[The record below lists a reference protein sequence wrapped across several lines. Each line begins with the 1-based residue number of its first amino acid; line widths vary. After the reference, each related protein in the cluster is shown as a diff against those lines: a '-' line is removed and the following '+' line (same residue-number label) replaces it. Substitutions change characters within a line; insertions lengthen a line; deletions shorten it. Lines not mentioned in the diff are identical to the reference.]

1 MFYLPCLEETS
12 RIAVIAVAQFEIRAA
27 TFFLPSPENVSWTA
41 GIATIP
47 LNIEIVT
54 SHLLAVLGLVVDP
67 PSAPFNLGIYTS
79 PLLSPEAVSRA
90 ASFAADPLDLDTV
103 MSPLLS
109 LKGASRAAA
118 TAALLSLRVGTS
130 PQLGSEE
137 TSRAS
142 DAATFPLDRKTDTT
156 SLLNPRVMSQV
167 VDITV
172 VLSGLATVALLLLS
186 RAANAV
192 VALRHLEPVPSTLP
206 SFKELS
212 QAAVPAAVLLDLEAV
227 TSPLLIF
234 IAPSHPHEG

>member
-1 MFYLPCLEETS
+1 
-12 RIAVIAVAQFEIRAA
+12 
-27 TFFLPSPENVSWTA
+27 
-41 GIATIP
+41 
-47 LNIEIVT
+47 
-54 SHLLAVLGLVVDP
+54 
-67 PSAPFNLGIYTS
+67 
-79 PLLSPEAVSRA
+79 VSRA

-192 VALRHLEPVPSTLP
+192 VALRHLEPVPSPLP

-212 QAAVPAAVLLDLEAV
+212 QATVPAAVLLDLE
-227 TSPLLIF
+227 TFMSPLLSSEDTIRVVDTAATLLKLET
-234 IAPSHPHEG
+234 IAYILPSPEDMGQVAASAAALSALETFMSLLPSPEEISRATDATAILLDHGTAPPPRPCSK